1 MSQKEE
7 VRNIINAIYD
17 AAGINYKFRGEVT
30 EMTAEVLG
38 KMISEIRSCT
48 TALNWVPR
56 PTGGKATI
64 SWIARNLGSSFVR
77 DLEKKNISLTCGRRV
92 LLGLRSELEY
102 SGIM

>member
-7 VRNIINAIYD
+7 VREIINTIYQ
-17 AAGINYKFRGEVT
+17 AAGVKYKYRGAVT

-38 KMISEIRSCT
+38 KIISEIRSCT
-48 TALNWVPR
+48 SSLNWVPR

-64 SWIARNLGSSFVR
+64 SWIVRNLGSSFAR
-77 DLEKKNISLTCGRRV
+77 DLKKKNISLTCGRRV
-92 LLGLRSELEY
+92 LLGLKTELEY